1 MLVNGKMITLLN
13 KKDFLRIKFD
23 DKDDDSISH
32 TLKAFNFINKLL
44 EKTDDFYRY
53 EFKVLDIKGDTVVD
67 IFLIPKVIIK
77 S

>member
-1 MLVNGKMITLLN
+1 MF

-44 EKTDDFYRY
+44 ESMMNVGFLMKKTRYFLENYRDLQRIY
-53 EFKVLDIKGDTVVD
+53 IKN
-67 IFLIPKVIIK
+67 I
-77 S
+77 

>member
-1 MLVNGKMITLLN
+1 MSGG
-13 KKDFLRIKFD
+13 D
-23 DKDDDSISH
+23 
-32 TLKAFNFINKLL
+32 KLL

-53 EFKVLDIKGDTVVD
+53 EFKVWDIKGDTVVD

>member
-1 MLVNGKMITLLN
+1 ML

-23 DKDDDSISH
+23 DKDDDSVSH
-32 TLKAFNFINKLL
+32 TLKAFNLINKLL
-44 EKTDDFYRY
+44 EKTDEFYRY
-53 EFKVLDIKGDTVVD
+53 EFNVWDIKGDTVVD

>member
-1 MLVNGKMITLLN
+1 MF

-32 TLKAFNFINKLL
+32 TLKAFKLIDKLL

-53 EFKVLDIKGDTVVD
+53 EFNVWDIKGDTVVD

>member
-1 MLVNGKMITLLN
+1 MF

-32 TLKAFNFINKLL
+32 TLKAFKLIMKLL

-53 EFKVLDIKGDTVVD
+53 EFKVWDIEGNTVVD
-67 IFLIPKVIIK
+67 IFMLPKIIIG

>member
-1 MLVNGKMITLLN
+1 MF

-32 TLKAFNFINKLL
+32 TLKAFNLIMKLL
-44 EKTDDFYRY
+44 EKTDDFYIY
-53 EFKVLDIKGDTVVD
+53 EFKVWDIKGDTVVD

>member
-1 MLVNGKMITLLN
+1 MMNLLK

-23 DKDDDSISH
+23 DKDDDSVSH

-53 EFKVLDIKGDTVVD
+53 EFKVWDIKGDTVVD

>member
-1 MLVNGKMITLLN
+1 MF

-32 TLKAFNFINKLL
+32 TLKAFNLINKLL

-53 EFKVLDIKGDTVVD
+53 EFIGDINFEIVD
-67 IFLIPKVIIK
+67 
-77 S
+77 SD